1 MSLKNVKE
9 YYDKVFINYKR
20 AVDLFNKFGEIAQE
34 RIVTPEEI
42 EDRKKVLEPIEKD
55 YKTISYFMFLIGKGT
70 DHVKKYYDKLY
81 RLNDEV
87 QKDFIEFED
96 FANNSGKIDDSTLS
110 ARREYAL
117 SSQKNFEEIA
127 WLVYLLNLP
136 NKKTKRKRYIQLN
149 QKKMCHL
156 GLDTRYDYKLE
167 ESNVCLKNLE
177 RRLSLI

>member
-42 EDRKKVLEPIEKD
+42 EDRKKMLEPIDKD

-87 QKDFIEFED
+87 QKDFIEFEEY
-96 FANNSGKIDDSTLS
+96 AESTGSVDVQTILS
-110 ARREYAL
+110 RREHAL
-117 SSQKNFEEIA
+117 SSQNNFEEIS

-136 NKKTKRKRYIQLN
+136 NKKEKRKRYIQLN
-149 QKKMCHL
+149 AKKFSKL
-156 GLDTRYDYKLE
+156 GLETRYDYKLK
-167 ESNVCLKNLE
+167 KNEKYLE
-177 RRLSLI
+177 VLSKTELS